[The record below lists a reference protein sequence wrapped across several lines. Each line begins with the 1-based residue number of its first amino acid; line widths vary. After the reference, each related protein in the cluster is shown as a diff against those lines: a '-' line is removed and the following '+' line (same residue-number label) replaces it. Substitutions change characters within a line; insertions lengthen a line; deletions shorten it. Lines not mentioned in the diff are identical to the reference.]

1 MKTAGVTVLISLSAA
16 ALTPASLR
24 GATISGLLV
33 SNESTADSMTSA
45 NAADRSFQTSSA
57 SLGPVQTAGGDVSF
71 TSQFSW
77 QNAIRVHP
85 GGATV
90 ALTSP
95 RTTAYLLT
103 FTIEDVLNQGYSV
116 DVDTALRGVA
126 TAVWESGSIV
136 SASSGSMSGRIDTD
150 MGDGTDTLGT

>member
-1 MKTAGVTVLISLSAA
+1 MKTSRFIASISLLAG
-16 ALTPASLR
+16 ALSPTSLR
-24 GATISGLLV
+24 GASISGLLV